1 MRLINVTC
9 PKCKSILKVDDS
21 LRSITCGYC
30 KNVVLVYDEQEFR
43 NAFNYLN
50 FKKYDSAYN
59 TYLDLSKRYNSPIV
73 WLGLLRSLSEDFT
86 NRKYNSLYEEY
97 FNRYC
102 SIAND
107 NEVNIY
113 KPIYEKYINS
123 FSDKDKIVNSGV
135 NGNINTNNNSTN
147 VNTSVQNSNVL
158 VNNTNNVNEKDYII
172 LTMLGGIF
180 GLHKFAKREY
190 GKGFLYLFT
199 LGLFLV
205 GWIYDSIKEVKKF
218 PERRGKAYTCLGIF
232 GIIAGLLC
240 LNYSKFG
247 SFVIIIAGI
256 VTMNPISNLIWKK
269 PTKMSLIVKIVLY
282 LIGIILVIVNKP
294 GYYGEFKSREME
306 VIISANEI
314 KIKQNGRY
322 QAYRYEVEQR
332 KDFLLIVVRDSLYTF
347 RYRESKNDLCLYKD
361 NGCVFFLEK

>member
-1 MRLINVTC
+1 MTLINVTC

-21 LRSITCGYC
+21 LRNITCGYC

-50 FKKYDSAYN
+50 FKEYTNAYN

-86 NRKYNSLYEEY
+86 NRKYNPLYEEY

-102 SIAND
+102 SIANV
-107 NEVNIY
+107 NELSMY
-113 KPIYEKYINS
+113 KPIYIKYINR
-123 FSDKDKIVNSGV
+123 FSDKDKVVNSNANV
-135 NGNINTNNNSTN
+135 NINTNNNSTN
-147 VNTSVQNSNVL
+147 VNTSVQNNNVF

-218 PERRGKAYTCLGIF
+218 PERRGKAYTCLGVF
-232 GIIAGLLC
+232 GIVAGLLC

-247 SFVIIIAGI
+247 SFIIIIAGI
-256 VTMNPISNLIWKK
+256 VTMNPISNWNY
-269 PTKMSLIVKIVLY
+269 SS
-282 LIGIILVIVNKP
+282 N
-294 GYYGEFKSREME
+294 
-306 VIISANEI
+306 
-314 KIKQNGRY
+314 
-322 QAYRYEVEQR
+322 
-332 KDFLLIVVRDSLYTF
+332 
-347 RYRESKNDLCLYKD
+347 C
-361 NGCVFFLEK
+361 

>member
-59 TYLDLSKRYNSPIV
+59 TYLDLSKRYNSPII

-135 NGNINTNNNSTN
+135 NVNINTNVNVNNNSSIDN
-147 VNTSVQNSNVL
+147 VN
-158 VNNTNNVNEKDYII
+158 NNNEKDYII

-347 RYRESKNDLCLYKD
+347 RYRESKNDLCLYRD